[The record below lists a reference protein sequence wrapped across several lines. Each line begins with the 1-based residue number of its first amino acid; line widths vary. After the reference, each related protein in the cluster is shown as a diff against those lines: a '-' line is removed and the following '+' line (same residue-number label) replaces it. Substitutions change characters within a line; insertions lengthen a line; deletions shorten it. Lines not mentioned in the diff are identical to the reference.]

1 MKTLLSSRH
10 PRHHGAVPTI
20 SRFFG
25 ITIAMFFD
33 DHGFPHF
40 HAR

>member
-1 MKTLLSSRH
+1 M
-10 PRHHGAVPTI
+10 PAI

-25 ITIAMFFD
+25 ITIAMFFS

-40 HAR
+40 HARHTEGEAKIR

>member
-1 MKTLLSSRH
+1 
-10 PRHHGAVPTI
+10 VPTI

-33 DHGFPHF
+33 DHLPPHVTPGRADRELAP
-40 HAR
+40 HPRR